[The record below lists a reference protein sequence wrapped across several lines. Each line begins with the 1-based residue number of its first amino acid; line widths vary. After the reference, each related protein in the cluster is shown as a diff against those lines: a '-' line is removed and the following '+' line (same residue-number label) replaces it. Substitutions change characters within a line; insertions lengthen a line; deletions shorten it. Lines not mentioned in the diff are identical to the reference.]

1 MDNFIKNILKKSFGI
16 IRIDIEPKILD
27 DIYQFIKFII
37 VGLSNTVVG
46 YIANIVTLI
55 LLKDYNVGWDYFAG
69 NISSFIF
76 GVLWSYYWNSKY
88 VFKTAEGEKRNHF
101 VSLIKTYLSYAFTGL
116 VLNNVFSYILVDILN
131 VSKLIAPLI
140 NMILGMPINFLINKL
155 WAFNSK

>member
-16 IRIDIEPKILD
+16 IRIDIEPEILD

-88 VFKTAEGEKRNHF
+88 VFKTAKGEKRNQF
-101 VSLIKTYLSYAFTGL
+101 
-116 VLNNVFSYILVDILN
+116 D
-131 VSKLIAPLI
+131 
-140 NMILGMPINFLINKL
+140 
-155 WAFNSK
+155 